1 MSLDRDRYWLYGD
14 RMAESKQVNVKL
26 DDEDFAALS
35 RCAEL
40 DKLSQS
46 DVIRRAIR
54 AYRLHL
60 ENINNARRAT
70 TVS

>member
-1 MSLDRDRYWLYGD
+1 MVDV
-14 RMAESKQVNVKL
+14 KQVNVKL
-26 DDEDFAALS
+26 DPDDYASLT

-54 AYRLHL
+54 SYQRHL
-60 ENINNARRAT
+60 EAVHTAREMTGSAPEQAAG
-70 TVS
+70 